1 MKVSTIYC
9 WGIGVFHILTHFG
22 GNMNEKMRQVPF
34 RQDGGSQDGG
44 SIDQKSW
51 HTPTLEIFP
60 IDKTETDFTGGTD
73 VGFFGS

>member
-1 MKVSTIYC
+1 
-9 WGIGVFHILTHFG
+9 
-22 GNMNEKMRQVPF
+22 MNEKMRQVPF